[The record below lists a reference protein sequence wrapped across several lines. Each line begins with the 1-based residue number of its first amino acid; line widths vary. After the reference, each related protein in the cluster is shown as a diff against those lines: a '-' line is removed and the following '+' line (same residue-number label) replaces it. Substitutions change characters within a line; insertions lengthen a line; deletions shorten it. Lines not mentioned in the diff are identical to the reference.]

1 MHSLSCPLL
10 GHASSVAVPVSQY
23 FSAPFLDRNTVDAPS
38 YVPPCLVIVA
48 LRALAVPPPLYR
60 CARLSLSLSLCW
72 SNATLFSS
80 PSWSFVNGLAS
91 SSSSF
96 LCISIV
102 RARIYTYAGG
112 CHVTLLDGFI
122 VTRGNVFSV
131 LLPKGS
137 AMFEGSIDGVCC
149 SRFKHHNRE
158 E

>member
-48 LRALAVPPPLYR
+48 LWPVRSRHPPLLYR
-60 CARLSLSLSLCW
+60 CARLSPSLSLSLSW
-72 SNATLFSS
+72 LNATLFS
-80 PSWSFVNGLAS
+80 PSSLCINALAS
-91 SSSSF
+91 SFF

-102 RARIYTYAGG
+102 RVTHTYTHAGG
-112 CHVTLLDGFI
+112 CHVTLDGFI
-122 VTRGNVFSV
+122 VTPGNVFSV

-149 SRFKHHNRE
+149 SRFKHRGE